1 VTLVSRH
8 SLLMQTAYS
17 DAKRRA
23 SEQTFVLVGSA
34 GSVSEREVNGRRF
47 YYRQFYDAEGK
58 KAADYLGPVGQPQ
71 GEARARAV
79 RDEIDLAGALH
90 VDVRELARAGYC
102 RVDRR
107 TSAILAAL
115 ANHELFRAGAVL
127 VGSHAF
133 GVLLNELGARA
144 AAYQTEDIDVARAQP
159 LRIALAAE
167 SSFERM
173 LADSTVPL
181 HPVPGFDRKTPAS
194 SYKTPGAS
202 RLRVD
207 LLAPAR
213 GSDIGT
219 LPVPELRAHA
229 TALPFLSYL
238 LTDPI
243 DAVVL
248 GQSVVPVTV
257 PSPERFVWHKMLVA
271 QLRGSTREKRNKD
284 IVQAAALF
292 AVLAEDAP
300 GETERAFAAL
310 PHGSKAKTRDGAR
323 QVLTLLRASG
333 HENASEVLTAVLEA

>member
-1 VTLVSRH
+1 
-8 SLLMQTAYS
+8 MQTAYS

-23 SEQTFVLVGSA
+23 SEQVFVLVGSA
-34 GSVSEREVNGRRF
+34 GSVSEREVSGRRF

-58 KAADYLGPVGQPQ
+58 KAADYIGPVGQRDT
-71 GEARARAV
+71 EARARAV
-79 RDEIDLAGALH
+79 RAEIELAGALLA
-90 VDVRELARAGYC
+90 DVRELGRAGYC

-127 VGSHAF
+127 GGSHAY

-144 AAYQTEDIDVARAQP
+144 AAYQTEDIDVARAHP
-159 LRIALAAE
+159 LRIALPPD
-167 SSFERM
+167 SSFESI

-194 SYKTPGAS
+194 SYKMPGAA

-213 GSDIGT
+213 GSDVGT
-219 LPVPELRAHA
+219 LSIPELRAHA

-238 LTDPI
+238 LTDPL

-248 GQSVVPVTV
+248 GQSVVPVRV

-271 QLRGSTREKRNKD
+271 QIRGSTRDKRSKD
-284 IVQAAALF
+284 IAQAAALF
-292 AVLAEDAP
+292 AVLAEEAP
-300 GETERAFAAL
+300 GDTERAFASL
-310 PHGSKAKTRDGAR
+310 PHGTKAKTRDGAR
-323 QVLTLLRASG
+323 QVLTLLQAHG
-333 HENASEVLTAVLEA
+333 HQRASEVLEAVLEAR